1 MRTLTKYT
9 IMVLAFP
16 FVLAG
21 IVYGFCV
28 GGLKAG
34 LEMLSNGLGVIPDQI
49 NEQSWRSR

>member
-1 MRTLTKYT
+1 
-9 IMVLAFP
+9 MVLAFP

-28 GGLKAG
+28 GGFKAG
-34 LEMLSNGLGVIPDQI
+34 LELLDTGMDIIADWI